1 MIRYNGSENVK
12 PPKLYR
18 NSVSGWIRKVAQKY
32 GKIVGD
38 INYIF
43 CDDIKILEINKKF
56 LKHDYYTDVITFD
69 YSVNDTISGDIF
81 ISLETVESNAK
92 DYSVSFE
99 NELRRVMIHGILHLC
114 GQNDQTPEE
123 KQEMRHKEDIALR
136 LI

>member
-81 ISLETVESNAK
+81 ISLETVEANAK

>member
-18 NSVSGWIRKVAQKY
+18 NSVSSWIRKVAQRY

-81 ISLETVESNAK
+81 ISLETVEANAK